1 MISGLTK
8 RIVALELAGPAPL
21 PLDIRA
27 WLGDYLTEAERA
39 QLAIKPNGARPG
51 SQTLPACFNRWL
63 DERTA

>member
-39 QLAIKPNGARPG
+39 SLAIMPESPRPNRHA
-51 SQTLPACFNRWL
+51 LPADFTQWL
-63 DERTA
+63 EQRIA